1 VAFFSSVGST
11 TDPNADPNTAS
22 ATSQAKLEEDLNRFL
37 TLLVTQLQNQD
48 PLEPLDSTEFTS
60 QLVEFASVEQ
70 QISQNASLEKML
82 NLQESS
88 QAADMVNY
96 LGTTIEVEGRQ
107 FNYTGTEA
115 DFTYNVPANA
125 ASLNVTISNSSG
137 LTVFNSIGETQSG
150 KTSYTWDGKDNSGV
164 EVAEGSY
171 TVLVT
176 ALDAAGDLLS
186 VDHTVFGEVTG
197 ASAEDGQLSL
207 FMGDIQIPFENIIS
221 VRETEE
227 EPVVVN

>member
-1 VAFFSSVGST
+1 MAFFSSIGST
-11 TDPNADPNTAS
+11 TDPNADPNS
-22 ATSQAKLEEDLNRFL
+22 AAGASQAKLEEDLNRFL

-48 PLEPLDSTEFTS
+48 PLEPLDSNEFTS

-70 QISQNASLEKML
+70 QISQNASLEKLL

-88 QAADMVNY
+88 QAADMVSY
-96 LGTTIEVEGRQ
+96 LGTTIEVTGRQ
-107 FNYTGTEA
+107 FNLTGDSV
-115 DFTYNVPANA
+115 DFTYTVPANA
-125 ASLNVTISNSSG
+125 ASVNITISNSAG
-137 LTVFNSIGETQSG
+137 LTVFNTIGATDSG
-150 KTSYTWDGKDNSGV
+150 KNSYTWDGKDNSGID
-164 EVAEGSY
+164 AAAGSY

-176 ALDAAGDLLS
+176 AQDAANELLD

-207 FMGDIQIPFENIIS
+207 FMGDIAVPFENIIS

-227 EPVVVN
+227 DPVVVN